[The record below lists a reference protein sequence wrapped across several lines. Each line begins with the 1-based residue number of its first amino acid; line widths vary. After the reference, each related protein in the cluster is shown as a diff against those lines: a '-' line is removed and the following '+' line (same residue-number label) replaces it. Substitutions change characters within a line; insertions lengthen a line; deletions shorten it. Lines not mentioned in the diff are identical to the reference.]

1 MTPYHIARS
10 QLFVRE
16 RFSKAVLSHLD
27 TAEIEAY
34 IEHTRFPVPEEE
46 QHAPTDDFPGLLR
59 AADLIGQL
67 ADINYLAR
75 HLHNLR
81 IGCGIPCRRLNPLLT
96 CASRCCTP
104 NFFTRMNTIFADVV
118 YVVSA
123 TKNGQLE
130 FWAAATPRR
139 VAAAQVQ
146 RSLPPGWKATL
157 TSWRLSRGRA
167 AELEMRPNTVRKLTE
182 ASSSQLFIGA

>member
-1 MTPYHIARS
+1 
-10 QLFVRE
+10 
-16 RFSKAVLSHLD
+16 
-27 TAEIEAY
+27 
-34 IEHTRFPVPEEE
+34 
-46 QHAPTDDFPGLLR
+46 
-59 AADLIGQL
+59 
-67 ADINYLAR
+67 
-75 HLHNLR
+75 
-81 IGCGIPCRRLNPLLT
+81 
-96 CASRCCTP
+96 
-104 NFFTRMNTIFADVV
+104 MNTIFADAV

-123 TKNGQLE
+123 TKNGQSE

-182 ASSSQLFIGA
+182 LHPHSCSSAPEHWAELDLDKGCGVSLPYCAIVIAIISADGAFIFTFSTATLDRVKVGKSRFRLGSVQALSQVTARIRFGALPCSQDSNSPINGSRDCDVSTH

>member
-1 MTPYHIARS
+1 MEVTQFAHRVVNS
-10 QLFVRE
+10 
-16 RFSKAVLSHLD
+16 
-27 TAEIEAY
+27 
-34 IEHTRFPVPEEE
+34 
-46 QHAPTDDFPGLLR
+46 
-59 AADLIGQL
+59 
-67 ADINYLAR
+67 
-75 HLHNLR
+75 NLNVNL
-81 IGCGIPCRRLNPLLT
+81 PLT
-96 CASRCCTP
+96 CASPCCNP
-104 NFFTRMNTIFADVV
+104 NFFTHMNTIFADVV

-123 TKNGQLE
+123 TKNGRSE
-130 FWAAATPRR
+130 FWAAATPRQ